1 MIPLILLAL
10 FVLGLLCTLIVIFVW
25 ITRGLYR
32 ALVELIRNERN
43 LS

>member
-1 MIPLILLAL
+1 MSFALLCL
-10 FVLGLLCTLIVIFVW
+10 FGFGLLCTLIVIFVW

-32 ALVELIRNERN
+32 GLSALIRNERK